1 MSRQEAVLAFVTGVD
16 TAIAGRK
23 PSGPTAPFDLSTA
36 ANGPGSSID
45 RGYSIAVRMTRAL
58 LDI

>member
-36 ANGPGSSID
+36 ALPNNTSTELFD
-45 RGYSIAVRMTRAL
+45 RRRRAAP